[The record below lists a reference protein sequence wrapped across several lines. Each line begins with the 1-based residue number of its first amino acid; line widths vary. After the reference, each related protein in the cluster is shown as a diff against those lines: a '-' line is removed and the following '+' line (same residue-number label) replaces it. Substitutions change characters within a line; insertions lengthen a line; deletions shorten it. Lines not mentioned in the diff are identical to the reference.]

1 VNRRSLCVAAVQM
14 MSENGQRQA
23 NLLRASRLVQ
33 QAVQAGGWL
42 VALPEF
48 SSGGYP
54 LSEQAWE
61 TRTKQRFD
69 TRVVLH
75 MGNVQPR

>member
-1 VNRRSLCVAAVQM
+1 MNRRSLCVAAVQM

-42 VALPEF
+42 VALPEL
-48 SSGGYP
+48 SLGGYS
-54 LSEQAWE
+54 LSEQARE
-61 TRTKQRFD
+61 TGTKQRFD